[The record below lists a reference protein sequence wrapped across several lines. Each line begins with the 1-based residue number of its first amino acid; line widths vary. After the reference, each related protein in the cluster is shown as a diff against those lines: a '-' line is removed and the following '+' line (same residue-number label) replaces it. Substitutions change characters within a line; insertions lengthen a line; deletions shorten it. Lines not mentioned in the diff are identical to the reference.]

1 MTCVFALSLMEAL
14 KGCVFTEPNKESTG
28 RISAEKQI
36 ERNKNKPIN
45 MKKIL
50 VNTFFIFS
58 SFSIYVTNF
67 SNEKFLSSTQMREV
81 TGWKRCIQKYL
92 LFSLSAFL
100 TPSSVRMMNINKKC
114 AQIHSE
120 ISINFSNKV

>member
-14 KGCVFTEPNKESTG
+14 KGCVFTGPNKESTG

-36 ERNKNKPIN
+36 KRNKNKPIN

-67 SNEKFLSSTQMREV
+67 ANEKFLSSIQMREV

-92 LFSLSAFL
+92 FFSLSAFL